1 MLTQATALIPE
12 DGARAMNKLL
22 LKPEEAAEQIGV
34 SRTHFYK
41 LHSSGELGPLPIKLG
56 DCSRWRFAEL
66 QKWVEVGC
74 PPRER
79 WVRMIERNMECCG

>member
-1 MLTQATALIPE
+1 MHSTGCVTQAM
-12 DGARAMNKLL
+12 DKLL

-56 DCSRWRFAEL
+56 ECSRWSYAEL
-66 QKWVEVGC
+66 QRWVELGC
-74 PPRER
+74 PSREQ
-79 WVRMIERNMECCG
+79 WVRMIEKEMSMSGA